1 VDPEIRPVRAS
12 EFDRVGDLVV
22 DAYAAMFELGDY
34 EDVLRQ
40 VDDRSRNAEVV
51 VAVLDGSVAGTLT
64 YVPGLGPYA
73 EGDDPDA
80 AWIRML
86 AVAPEFRGRGIGA
99 ALVEWCVRRARES
112 GRQRLILHT
121 TDPMNDAQRLYA
133 RLGFRR
139 AADLDWQPDGELWL
153 RGYRM
158 ELTGSTQGVRTAG

>member
-1 VDPEIRPVRAS
+1 VIRPVCAE

-22 DAYAAMFELGDY
+22 DAYAAMFDLGDY
-34 EDVLRQ
+34 EEVLRQ

-73 EGDDPDA
+73 EGDDPHA

-86 AVAPEFRGRGIGA
+86 AVAPEFRGRGVGA
-99 ALVEWCVRRARES
+99 ALVEWCVQRARES
-112 GRQRLILHT
+112 GRRRIILHT
-121 TDPMNDAQRLYA
+121 TDPMTDAQRLYT

-139 AADLDWQPDGELWL
+139 AVELDWQPDDELWL

-158 ELTGSTQGVRTAG
+158 ELTGSTEGDRVGG